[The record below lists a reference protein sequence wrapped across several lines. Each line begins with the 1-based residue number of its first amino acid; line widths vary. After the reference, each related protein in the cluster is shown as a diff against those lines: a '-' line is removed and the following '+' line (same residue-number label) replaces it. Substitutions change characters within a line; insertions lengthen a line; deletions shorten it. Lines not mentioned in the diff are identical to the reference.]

1 MKKIVF
7 IIAAL
12 ALMSMT
18 QGDSIITR
26 NGKTTIINTTALAEN
41 VDGYNGPT
49 PLKIHIENNR
59 IVKIEALHNAETPK
73 FFAKVKQNLLNK
85 WNGMSVNKA
94 MKAKVDGAT
103 GATYSSN
110 AVKENVRRGLE
121 YYKKNKK

>member
-26 NGKTTIINTTALAEN
+26 NGQTTIINTTALPEY
-41 VDGYNGPT
+41 VDGYSGLT

-59 IVKIEALHNAETPK
+59 IVKIEALHNGETPK

>member
-49 PLKIHIENNR
+49 PLKIHIENNS
-59 IVKIEALHNAETPK
+59 IVKIEALHNGETPK

>member
-7 IIAAL
+7 IIAAF

-59 IVKIEALHNAETPK
+59 IVKIEALNNGETPK